1 MQAKVDAEAAITHK
15 FVVSKS
21 GASMYKSYPVR
32 WLMVVIGTFSTLA
45 AVILFIIVFEKIYKP
60 IQEKNAE
67 KAASV

>member
-21 GASMYKSYPVR
+21 GVSMYKAYPVR

-45 AVILFIIVFEKIYKP
+45 AAILFIILFEKIYKP
-60 IQEKNAE
+60 IQKKNAE
-67 KAASV
+67 NTASV